1 MKRSPLELSN
11 TNIQK
16 RHRKA
21 RMFRLLCAGVTWLG
35 AALLAILLIQITLD
49 GIKWLDIQFLT
60 SFHPDSLIRPVLS
73 LRWLAPS
80 G

>member
-35 AALLAILLIQITLD
+35 AATLSHSAHSD
-49 GIKWLDIQFLT
+49 Y
-60 SFHPDSLIRPVLS
+60 
-73 LRWLAPS
+73 A
-80 G
+80 